1 MRCGD
6 VMVSTSK
13 IAHVRQ
19 VLFADANVL
28 SVITHFSGFWGHIS
42 QGSGV
47 IHNGDDTGFTK
58 IFLLNPNSHQFEY
71 HSENVWLEHANV

>member
-19 VLFADANVL
+19 VLFADADVL
-28 SVITHFSGFWGHIS
+28 SVITHLSGFWGHILEQRRPCYTACYAAAPLRS
-42 QGSGV
+42 FHFYDSKPF
-47 IHNGDDTGFTK
+47 HFTC
-58 IFLLNPNSHQFEY
+58 ID
-71 HSENVWLEHANV
+71 LEP